1 MRNLFPIHQENNAL
15 FNCLFLNNLPSELRI
30 LLSKA
35 GIGCLSQP
43 VHHPPHKH
51 SHNGG
56 GGRWWPLFISRSRK
70 ERRTVGTVSP
80 EASSCQ
86 RDDGGGPTANGWRGK
101 KKPIFGSGSGE

>member
-1 MRNLFPIHQENNAL
+1 MRNLFPIHQENIAL
-15 FNCLFLNNLPSELRI
+15 FNCLFLNNLPRELRI

-56 GGRWWPLFISRSRK
+56 GGGGRYLSPGAG
-70 ERRTVGTVSP
+70 RR
-80 EASSCQ
+80 
-86 RDDGGGPTANGWRGK
+86 GGP
-101 KKPIFGSGSGE
+101 